1 MFHVSPLS
9 LSLRFSELKLSDI
22 TQHDTDKYSDQLA
35 PVIANL
41 HVLSKALRDENI
53 TLSSEDT
60 TYLQRNL
67 NNAIDRVK
75 KKRELNYANE
85 EEDA

>member
-9 LSLRFSELKLSDI
+9 LPLRFSELKLSDI